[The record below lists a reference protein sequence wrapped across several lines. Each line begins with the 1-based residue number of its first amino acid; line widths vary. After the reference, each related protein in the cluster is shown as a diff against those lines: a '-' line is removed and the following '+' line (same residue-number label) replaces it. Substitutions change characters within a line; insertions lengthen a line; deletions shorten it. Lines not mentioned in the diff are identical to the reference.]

1 MTIDAEGYFEIADR
15 TKDLIKSGGEW
26 ISSVA
31 LESALMTHPTV
42 AEAAVIAIPDERW
55 VERPLAC
62 VVPRPEA
69 AGDTTEAELTDY
81 LAARFPKWWL
91 PDRYVFLDEL
101 PKTSVGKLYKHVL
114 RQRYAAGV
122 LA

>member
-1 MTIDAEGYFEIADR
+1 VF
-15 TKDLIKSGGEW
+15 
-26 ISSVA
+26 
-31 LESALMTHPTV
+31 
-42 AEAAVIAIPDERW
+42 EAAVIAIPDERW

-62 VVPRPEA
+62 VVWRPEA
-69 AGDTTEAELTDY
+69 KAEGTEAELTEH
-81 LAARFPKWWL
+81 LATRFPKWWL